1 MNLRIIK
8 LNSMQQDNLNLVSV
22 IIPTYN
28 RVNSLTDSLTSIT
41 NQTYKNIELIV
52 VDDNS
57 SDNTKEIIFSLEI
70 PNLKF
75 LTHEKNLGAPA
86 ARNTGIKNCTGD
98 FIAFMDDDD
107 MWHPEKIERQLNY
120 LIQNPKV
127 DAVFCEFKYVLKNKF
142 YYPDKI
148 MFDSNLLDLSL
159 NRSLGSFSL
168 PLIKKNCIDV
178 TGLIDINL
186 PSCQDWDYWIRLVQ
200 NFNLKKISDCL
211 VTRNLSK
218 GQITSDINKKIKG
231 REYLLN
237 KHKALISK
245 YPSIENIHLSRLGS
259 LNTLAGNTKAA
270 KDYFLK
276 SFKTYPY
283 SISTI
288 IHIFLSY
295 FSSNLHKYL
304 INRFGIHK
312 YGNINHYH

>member
-1 MNLRIIK
+1 
-8 LNSMQQDNLNLVSV
+8 MQQFNLNLVSV

-57 SDNTKEIIFSLEI
+57 LDNTKEIICSLEI

-86 ARNTGIKNCTGD
+86 ARNSGIKNCTGD

-120 LIQNPKV
+120 LIQNPEA

-148 MFDSNLLDLSL
+148 MFDNNLLDLSL

-168 PLIKKNCIDV
+168 PLIRKNCIDV

-218 GQITSDINKKIKG
+218 DQITSDINKKIKG

-237 KHKALISK
+237 KHWDLISK
-245 YPSIENIHLSRLGS
+245 YPVIENMHLSRLGS

>member
-1 MNLRIIK
+1 
-8 LNSMQQDNLNLVSV
+8 MQQFNSNLVSV

-120 LIQNPKV
+120 LIQNPEA

-148 MFDSNLLDLSL
+148 MFDNNLLDLSL

-211 VTRNLSK
+211 VTRKLSK
-218 GQITSDINKKIKG
+218 DQITSDINKKIKG

-237 KHKALISK
+237 KHWDLISK
-245 YPSIENIHLSRLGS
+245 YPVIENMHLSRLGS

>member
-1 MNLRIIK
+1 
-8 LNSMQQDNLNLVSV
+8 MQQFNLNLVSV

-28 RVNSLTDSLTSIT
+28 RSNSLTVSLNSIT

-52 VDDNS
+52 IDDNS
-57 SDNTKEIIFSLEI
+57 SDNTKEIINSLEI

-75 LTHEKNLGAPA
+75 IIHEKNLGAPA

-120 LIQNPKV
+120 LIQNPEA

-148 MFDSNLLDLSL
+148 MFDNNLLDLSL

-168 PLIKKNCIDV
+168 PLIRKNCIDV

-237 KHKALISK
+237 KHWDLISK
-245 YPSIENIHLSRLGS
+245 YPVIENMHLSRLGS

-288 IHIFLSY
+288 IHIFLSC

-312 YGNINHYH
+312 YGTINHYH

>member
-1 MNLRIIK
+1 
-8 LNSMQQDNLNLVSV
+8 MQQFNSNLVSV

-120 LIQNPKV
+120 LIQNPEA

-148 MFDSNLLDLSL
+148 MFDNNLLDLSL

-168 PLIKKNCIDV
+168 PLIKKYCIDV

-211 VTRNLSK
+211 VTRKLSK
-218 GQITSDINKKIKG
+218 DQITSDINKKIKG

-237 KHKALISK
+237 KHWDLISK
-245 YPSIENIHLSRLGS
+245 YPVIENMHLSRLGS

>member
-1 MNLRIIK
+1 MQHF
-8 LNSMQQDNLNLVSV
+8 NSNLVSV

-57 SDNTKEIIFSLEI
+57 LDNTKEIICSLEI

-120 LIQNPKV
+120 LIQNPEA

-148 MFDSNLLDLSL
+148 MFDNNLLDLSL

-237 KHKALISK
+237 KHWDLISK
-245 YPSIENIHLSRLGS
+245 YPVIENMHLSRLGS